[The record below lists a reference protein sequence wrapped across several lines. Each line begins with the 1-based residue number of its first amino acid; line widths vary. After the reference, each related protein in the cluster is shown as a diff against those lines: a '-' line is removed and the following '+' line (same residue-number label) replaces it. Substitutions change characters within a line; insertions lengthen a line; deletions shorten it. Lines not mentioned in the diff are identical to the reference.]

1 MELSLWNPSF
11 QASIENYFLE
21 DLTYTAL
28 PKDVLQNMP
37 KTYFPVLCFEKKQVV
52 CFFVL
57 DQGRDKF
64 KYTKNVNSLLLRA
77 FSTNSAETRKGY
89 ATLALKLLPS
99 FTKNHFPSVTNIIL
113 GVNKKNQPA
122 IHLYEKAGFK
132 NTNRTFLGPKG
143 PQKILALS
151 I

>member
-11 QASIENYFLE
+11 QDSIENYFLE

-28 PKDVLQNMP
+28 PKDVLQNKP
-37 KTYFPVLCFEKKQVV
+37 ENYFPVLCFEKKQLV

-57 DQGRDKF
+57 DQGKDKF

-77 FSTNSAETRKGY
+77 FSTNSDKTRKGY
-89 ATLALKLLPS
+89 ATLALKQLPS
-99 FTKNHFPSVTNIIL
+99 FTKIHFPLVTNIIL
-113 GVNKKNQPA
+113 GVNEKNQPA
-122 IHLYEKAGFK
+122 IHLYEKTGFK

-143 PQKILALS
+143 PQKILVLP